1 MLISNKDKCA
11 TLRLDF
17 ASEQNVIITKEC
29 PGFPVFFLLFV
40 AVWFEVSG
48 CYANTQTPGL
58 IFFLS
63 GFVAQGFIQ
72 MYSQIHLN
80 NGLLPS

>member
-1 MLISNKDKCA
+1 MS
-11 TLRLDF
+11 RVSSF
-17 ASEQNVIITKEC
+17 V
-29 PGFPVFFLLFV
+29 LLFV

-58 IFFLS
+58 IIFFP

-72 MYSQIHLN
+72 MYSQILQIHLN